1 MPEHEI
7 WLTHL
12 FNDHLAG
19 LGNWLLALVRV
30 HAENPAR
37 PWANFITMQLLVAA
51 IIIAVFAYLRPRLS
65 MDRPGKTQH
74 TFEVIYT
81 FLHGEANDNIGHE
94 GPRFLPFLGTLFI
107 FILFC
112 NLIGI
117 IPGFESP
124 TMNPSVPAGCA
135 VLVFVYYNFMG
146 FKQQGVFKYM
156 AHFAGPMPA
165 PRGPDSG
172 GLIAWVGF
180 ILLALLMIPIEIIS
194 HLARPLSLTI
204 RLFANMLAGE
214 KVTVVFLGLTY
225 LVAPAV
231 FMGLHV
237 FVSFLQAYIFVLL
250 TMIYL
255 SETMPHEQH

>member
-7 WLTHL
+7 WLTRL

-19 LGNWLLALVRV
+19 LGDWLLAFVRV

-51 IIIAVFAYLRPRLS
+51 IIIVVFAYLRPRLS
-65 MDRPGKTQH
+65 IDRPGKTQH

-112 NLIGI
+112 NLIGV

-146 FKQQGVFKYM
+146 FKQQGVFKYL
-156 AHFAGPMPA
+156 AHFAGPMP
-165 PRGPDSG
+165 
-172 GLIAWVGF
+172 
-180 ILLALLMIPIEIIS
+180 LLAPLMIPIELIS
-194 HLARPLSLTI
+194 HMARPLSLTI

-250 TMIYL
+250 TMMYL
-255 SETMPHEQH
+255 SETVTHEQH

>member
-1 MPEHEI
+1 MPEHEV
-7 WLTHL
+7 WLTQI

-19 LGNWLLALVRV
+19 LGNSLLALFRV
-30 HAENPAR
+30 HAEHPAR
-37 PWANFITMQLLVAA
+37 PWSNFITMQVLVALIVVVLFA
-51 IIIAVFAYLRPRLS
+51 ILRTRLS
-65 MDRPGKTQH
+65 MDRPGKTQQV
-74 TFEVIYT
+74 FEVIYS
-81 FLHGEANDNIGHE
+81 FLQSEANESIGHDSL
-94 GPRFLPFLGTLFI
+94 RYLPFIGTLFI
-107 FILFC
+107 FILFS

-135 VLVFVYYNFMG
+135 LLVFVYYNFMG
-146 FKQQGVFKYM
+146 FRQQGILKYL
-156 AHFAGPMPA
+156 AHFAGPVWWLA
-165 PRGPDSG
+165 P
-172 GLIAWVGF
+172 
-180 ILLALLMIPIEIIS
+180 LMLPIELIS
-194 HLARPLSLTI
+194 HMARPLSLTI

-225 LVAPAV
+225 LIAPAL

-255 SETMPHEQH
+255 SETVPHEQH

>member
-7 WLTHL
+7 WLTRL

-51 IIIAVFAYLRPRLS
+51 IIIVVFAYLRPRLS

-146 FKQQGVFKYM
+146 FKQQGVLKYM
-156 AHFAGPMPA
+156 AHFAGPMP
-165 PRGPDSG
+165 
-172 GLIAWVGF
+172 
-180 ILLALLMIPIEIIS
+180 LLAPLMIPIELIS
-194 HLARPLSLTI
+194 HMARPLSLTI

-250 TMIYL
+250 TMMYL
-255 SETMPHEQH
+255 SETVPHEQH

>member
-1 MPEHEI
+1 MPEHEL
-7 WLTHL
+7 WLTRL
-12 FNDHLAG
+12 FNDNLAG
-19 LGNWLLALVRV
+19 TGNWVLSLVRA

-37 PWANFITMQLLVAA
+37 PWTNFITMQLLVVA
-51 IIIAVFAYLRPRLS
+51 IIVVLFAVLRPRLS

-74 TFEVIYT
+74 LFEVIYT
-81 FLHGEANDNIGHE
+81 FLHGEAHSSIGHQ
-94 GPRFLPFLGTLFI
+94 GPQFLPFLGTLFI
-107 FILFC
+107 FILFS

-135 VLVFVYYNFMG
+135 VLVFIYYNFMG
-146 FKQQGVFKYM
+146 FKQQGVAKYL
-156 AHFAGPMPA
+156 AHFAGPVWWLA
-165 PRGPDSG
+165 PFM
-172 GLIAWVGF
+172 V
-180 ILLALLMIPIEIIS
+180 PIEIIS
-194 HLARPLSLTI
+194 HMARPLSLTI

-250 TMIYL
+250 TMMYL
-255 SETMPHEQH
+255 SETVPHEQH

>member
-7 WLTHL
+7 WLTKL

-19 LGNWLLALVRV
+19 WGDWLLSLFHV

-37 PWANFITMQLLVAA
+37 PWANFITMQILVAA
-51 IIIAVFAYLRPRLS
+51 IIVVLFAMLRPRLS
-65 MDRPGKTQH
+65 MDRPGKLQH
-74 TFEVIYT
+74 IFEVIYT
-81 FLHGEANDNIGHE
+81 FLRGEATENIGHE
-94 GPRFLPFLGTLFI
+94 GTKFLPFLGTLFI

-135 VLVFVYYNFMG
+135 VLVFLYYNFMG
-146 FKQQGVFKYM
+146 FKQQGIFKYF
-156 AHFAGPMPA
+156 AHFAGPMPILA
-165 PRGPDSG
+165 P
-172 GLIAWVGF
+172 
-180 ILLALLMIPIEIIS
+180 LMVPIELIS
-194 HLARPLSLTI
+194 HMARPLSLTI

-225 LVAPAV
+225 LVAPAI

-250 TMIYL
+250 TMMYV
-255 SETMPHEQH
+255 SDTVPHEEH

>member
-7 WLTHL
+7 WLTRL
-12 FNDHLAG
+12 FNDHLPG

-30 HAENPAR
+30 HAENPQR
-37 PWANFITMQLLVAA
+37 PWANFVTMQILVAA
-51 IIIAVFAYLRPRLS
+51 IIIVVFAYLRPRLS

-74 TFEVIYT
+74 VFEVIYT
-81 FLHGEANDNIGHE
+81 FLNGEAKDSIGHE

-135 VLVFVYYNFMG
+135 VLVFLYYNFMG

-156 AHFAGPMPA
+156 AHFAGPMPFLA
-165 PRGPDSG
+165 P
-172 GLIAWVGF
+172 
-180 ILLALLMIPIEIIS
+180 LMIPIELIS
-194 HLARPLSLTI
+194 HMARPLSLTI

-250 TMIYL
+250 TMMYL
-255 SETMPHEQH
+255 SETVPHEQH

>member
-7 WLTHL
+7 WLTRL
-12 FNDHLAG
+12 FNDYLAG
-19 LGNWLLALVRV
+19 LGNWVLALVRV
-30 HAENPAR
+30 HAENAAR
-37 PWANFITMQLLVAA
+37 PWANFVTMQILVAA
-51 IIIAVFAYLRPRLS
+51 IIMVVFAYLRPRLS

-74 TFEVIYT
+74 VFEVIYT
-81 FLHGEANDNIGHE
+81 FLLGEAKDSIGHD
-94 GPRFLPFLGTLFI
+94 GPRFLPFLGTLFV
-107 FILFC
+107 FILFS

-146 FKQQGVFKYM
+146 FKQQGLFKYM
-156 AHFAGPMPA
+156 AHFAGPMP
-165 PRGPDSG
+165 
-172 GLIAWVGF
+172 
-180 ILLALLMIPIEIIS
+180 LLAPLMIPIELIS
-194 HLARPLSLTI
+194 HMARPLSLTI

-250 TMIYL
+250 TMMYL
-255 SETMPHEQH
+255 SETVPHEQH